1 MRRLTLLLILLLPLP
16 AAALTLDGATVWK
29 GNQRFAET
37 VRVSAGARLTVEPGA
52 SIDFSA
58 GGLEVA
64 GQLQA
69 EGVRFTGS
77 NWQGIVLKGTD
88 ERTRLTDCIIE
99 GADTGLD
106 VVGGTP
112 VLENIRLRGNRIGL
126 QLGKKT
132 TALVTGCRIENNR
145 RAGLIVKDEARPRVE
160 NNQISGNGLFGAYIV
175 HARPQSFSGNRLGG
189 QPTGLKIANFGTD
202 PLIAG
207 NRFENN
213 EVGILVDKA
222 SRPTLTDNLLIG
234 NGTGLHLNRRADPQV
249 SGNRFNGNRVGILA
263 TFSSYP
269 RIVGN
274 DFSDNRPA
282 LKLEFQSSTWE
293 EENGEAARR
302 TETDRSAFGRQPR
315 QNLGAENR
323 RPEQMDGTVDASGNW
338 WGAAG
343 TAELAGGA
351 DNPSF
356 IHDGRDQPTF
366 SEGDKTYPLDSVLFS
381 PWSPTALTQET
392 IR

>member
-1 MRRLTLLLILLLPLP
+1 
-16 AAALTLDGATVWK
+16 
-29 GNQRFAET
+29 
-37 VRVSAGARLTVEPGA
+37 
-52 SIDFSA
+52 
-58 GGLEVA
+58 
-64 GQLQA
+64 
-69 EGVRFTGS
+69 
-77 NWQGIVLKGTD
+77 
-88 ERTRLTDCIIE
+88 
-99 GADTGLD
+99 
-106 VVGGTP
+106 VVGGAP
-112 VLENIRLRGNRIGL
+112 VLDKLRLTGNRIGL

-132 TALVTGCRIENNR
+132 AALVTGCRMENNR

-222 SRPTLTDNLLIG
+222 ARPTLTDNLLIG

-274 DFSDNRPA
+274 DFSDNRLA

-293 EENGEAARR
+293 KENGEAARR

-323 RPEQMDGTVDASGNW
+323 RAVQLNGTLDARGNW
-338 WGAAG
+338 WGPAG
-343 TAELAGGA
+343 TAELANGT

-381 PWSPTALTQET
+381 PWSPTTLTQET